1 MDVNVTVG
9 AKSCEHEL
17 RGDVVIC
24 PLPSSLQLGK
34 DSAPLQVGS
43 SAGPSEETW
52 AKACRRAGSELPL
65 APRSVWMVNVTSW
78 AE

>member
-1 MDVNVTVG
+1 MADCVDVNVTVG
-9 AKSCEHEL
+9 GKSCEHEL

-24 PLPSSLQLGK
+24 PLPPSLQLGK

-52 AKACRRAGSELPL
+52 AKGCRRALSCHLPPGL
-65 APRSVWMVNVTSW
+65 CGW
-78 AE
+78 